1 MPPTFRADAYP
12 AFNFQ
17 LTVIGV
23 SPDGKAATA
32 CFTEISGL
40 GIEMPSIAYRG
51 GNENIRFRQTPGV
64 IKYTNLVC
72 KFCTTGDITF
82 LNWINKAMQG
92 LVQRADGS
100 VILLDENRN
109 EVMRWNFTNGWPC
122 KYTGPGLNAKN
133 NEIAIETVE
142 IVHEG
147 LAIG

>member
-1 MPPTFRADAYP
+1 MPPTYRVDAYP

-17 LTVIGV
+17 MTVIGV

-40 GIEMPSIAYRG
+40 GIELPPILYRG
-51 GNENIRFRQTPGV
+51 GNEDIRFRQTPGL
-64 IKYTNLVC
+64 IKYTNLVG

-82 LNWINKAMQG
+82 LNWVKQGMQG
-92 LVQRADGS
+92 LVNRASGS
-100 VILLDENRN
+100 IVLLDENRV
-109 EVMRWNFTNGWPC
+109 EVMRWNFTRGWPC
-122 KYTGPGLNAKN
+122 KYTGPSLNAKN

-142 IVHEG
+142 IAHEG

>member
-23 SPDGKAATA
+23 SPDGKASTA

-40 GIEMPSIAYRG
+40 GVELPPILYRG
-51 GNENIRFRQTPGV
+51 GNEDIRFRQTPGV
-64 IKYTNLVC
+64 IKYSNLVC

-82 LNWINKAMQG
+82 WNWILKGMQG

-100 VILLDENRN
+100 VVLLDENRN

-122 KYTGPGLNAKN
+122 KWTGPGLNAKN
-133 NEIAIETVE
+133 NEIAIETLE
-142 IVHEG
+142 IAHEG